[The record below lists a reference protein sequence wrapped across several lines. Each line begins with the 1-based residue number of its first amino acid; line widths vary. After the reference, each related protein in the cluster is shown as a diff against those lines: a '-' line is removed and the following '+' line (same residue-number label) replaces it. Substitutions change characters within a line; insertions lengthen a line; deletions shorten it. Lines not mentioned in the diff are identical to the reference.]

1 LSRDLEIAAWQPTFA
16 KPNCCTMPTLLVTGA
31 NGQLG
36 SELRDLAYSLPQ
48 HRFVF
53 TDVGELDLT
62 DGPAVQ
68 AALATQRFDFCINAA
83 AYTAVD
89 KAETDAET
97 VRRINVQAVEHL
109 ARACQAHQ
117 TVLLHI
123 STDFVFDGQKNRP
136 YTEADAAQPLGVY
149 GQTKLEGEQ
158 AALRLQPQT
167 MIVRTAWLYS
177 QHGANFVKT
186 MLRLGRER
194 GQLRV
199 IADQV
204 GTPTYARDLAAALMD
219 MVEAWGQRSPA
230 ERASLCGTYHYS
242 NEGVASWYDFA
253 HAIFALAGLPVAL
266 EPIPTSQYPTPARRP
281 TYSVLD
287 KQKIKAAFGLAIPH
301 WRDSLAKCLAIME

>member
-1 LSRDLEIAAWQPTFA
+1 M
-16 KPNCCTMPTLLVTGA
+16 PNLLVTGA

-48 HRFVF
+48 HHFVF

-62 DGPAVQ
+62 DGQAVQ
-68 AALATQRFDFCINAA
+68 AAFAAQKFDFCINAA

-97 VRRINVQAVEHL
+97 ARRVNVQAVEHL
-109 ARACQAHQ
+109 AKACQAHQ
-117 TVLLHI
+117 VVLLHI

-136 YTEADAAQPLGVY
+136 YTETDAAQPLGVY
-149 GQTKLEGEQ
+149 GQTKLEGEL

-177 QHGANFVKT
+177 QHGANFLKT

-194 GQLRV
+194 GHLRV

-204 GTPTYARDLAAALMD
+204 GTPTYARDLAAAIID
-219 MVEAWGQRSPA
+219 IVEVLGQKSPA

-253 HAIFALAGLPVAL
+253 HAIFGLAGLPVAL
-266 EPIPTSQYPTPARRP
+266 EPIPTSGYPTPAQRP
-281 TYSVLD
+281 AYSVMD
-287 KQKIKAAFGLAIPH
+287 KQKIKAAFGLSIPH

>member
-1 LSRDLEIAAWQPTFA
+1 M
-16 KPNCCTMPTLLVTGA
+16 PNLLVTGA

-53 TDVGELDLT
+53 TDVAELDLT
-62 DGPAVQ
+62 DEAAVQ
-68 AALATQRFDFCINAA
+68 AAFTAQKFDFCINAA

-89 KAETDAET
+89 KAEADAET
-97 VRRINVQAVEHL
+97 ARRINVQAVEHL
-109 ARACQAHQ
+109 AKACQAHQ
-117 TVLLHI
+117 VVLLHI

-136 YTEADAAQPLGVY
+136 YTETDAAQPLGVY

-158 AALRLQPQT
+158 AALRHQPRSI
-167 MIVRTAWLYS
+167 IVRTAWLYS
-177 QHGANFVKT
+177 QHGANFLKT

-194 GQLRV
+194 GHLRV

-204 GTPTYARDLAAALMD
+204 GTPTYARDLAGALMD
-219 MVEAWGQRSPA
+219 MVEAVGQKNPA
-230 ERASLCGTYHYS
+230 DQADLWGTYHFS

-253 HAIFALAGLPVAL
+253 HAIFGLAGLPVTL
-266 EPIPTSQYPTPARRP
+266 EPIPTSGYPTPAQRP
-281 TYSVLD
+281 AFSVLD
-287 KQKIKAAFGLAIPH
+287 KQKIKATFGLAIPH